1 MSDVKNIL
9 LVGVGG
15 QGTILTSKILSKGF
29 VENGYDVK
37 MAEIHGMSQRGG
49 SVTTQIRYGEKVYSP
64 VIEKGCADI
73 IVAFEKCEALRFLDY
88 LKKDGILVINSYE
101 LHPVTVNIGASVYPS
116 GITEEYENVV
126 GKENVHVIDAHSIA
140 EELGNTKCMNIVL
153 LGALVKMFKLD
164 NIDWKQLIKDS
175 VPEKAI
181 DMNIKAFEKGYEI

>member
-101 LHPVTVNIGASVYPS
+101 LHPVTVNIGASIYPS

-126 GKENVHVIDAHSIA
+126 GKENVQVIDAHSIA

>member
-49 SVTTQIRYGEKVYSP
+49 TVTTQIRYGEKVYSP

-88 LKKDGILVINSYE
+88 LKKDGILVVNSYE
-101 LHPVTVNIGASVYPS
+101 LHPVTVNIGASQYPD
-116 GITEEYENVV
+116 GIVEEYEKVV

-140 EELGNTKCMNIVL
+140 KELGNTRCMNIVL
-153 LGALVKMFKLD
+153 LGSLVKMFKLD

-175 VPEKAI
+175 VPEKAV
-181 DMNIKAFEKGYEI
+181 DMNLKAFEKGYES

>member
-49 SVTTQIRYGEKVYSP
+49 TVTTQIRYGEKVYSP

-101 LHPVTVNIGASVYPS
+101 LHPVTVNIGASIYPS
-116 GITEEYENVV
+116 GINEEYENVV